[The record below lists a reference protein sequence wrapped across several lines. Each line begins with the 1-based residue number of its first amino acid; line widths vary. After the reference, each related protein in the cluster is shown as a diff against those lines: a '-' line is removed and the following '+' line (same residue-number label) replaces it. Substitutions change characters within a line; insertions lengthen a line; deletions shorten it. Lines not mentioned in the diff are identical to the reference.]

1 MYQREDKRPL
11 KTQKQQINF
20 KTMANDNPI
29 KYSDLIQ
36 PDNSISELIKQLDS
50 LSDTYA
56 KALQKI
62 KDEAIQLTQSLKGVS
77 GATEEGRA
85 TTRKASEEAE
95 KMAKAQTNLAN
106 AQSENAKELE
116 RLRQAT
122 REQNQITKLTIKM
135 QNSAEGSYNRLSA
148 QYGLMKIRLNAMSK
162 AERESTAEGRK
173 LEAESK
179 KIYEEMKRLQEAT
192 GKYQL
197 NVGNYTNALKQAL
210 GVNNQ
215 FGESLLALGRGG
227 EESKKA
233 FIAMKDGAIALNKT
247 LLGMLTN
254 PAFLAIAGIAGM
266 GVAFK
271 WWYDYN
277 AGIAEATRLTREFL
291 GVTGEELEQ
300 VRSEIE
306 SIADTFGKDYKEVLQ
321 TVDALTAQY
330 GITVQ
335 NALKIIEG
343 GFQAGADVSGNFLAN
358 IQQYAPTFHDAGIS
372 ASELVAILTQT
383 RSGIFSDKGLQVI
396 EMASKRL
403 REMSTSTAQAL
414 DAIGISSQ
422 KVAEDLKNGT
432 MSTFDVIQLISTQL
446 KTLPQDS
453 QEVGEIL
460 KDVFG
465 RQGAGAGIQLIEQ
478 LDTMTTRL
486 EDVKRI
492 TGEYGESI
500 EEVRKSN
507 EQLNKALADLFDS
520 SENGFEVMT
529 NQGKVFINSVLIG
542 ILTVL
547 TKIKNFIGDVYDLAS
562 RVPGVFEAWARGM
575 MSVFPPLQNIYTL
588 LKGISSIG
596 ADEEGMSRAEQMI
609 GRRKKIGSWVCEWDG
624 TKWVGI
630 EKVTKETKTTTT
642 TNTTTTTATTT
653 ATGTK
658 GGASKGGASKG
669 SSASDA
675 YSANLQATR
684 RMQDAMLQLE
694 KDEWEKRRK
703 QTEYQYKR
711 QIEDLRHKLATDK
724 NLNISGR
731 NAINETIKALEQKQT
746 EDLLRI
752 EQERQIKELELQKQ
766 SIELRLKAVK
776 EGSQEEIRLRN
787 ELLDT
792 QEQLAMRQNVMKPSG
807 EQATTLDI
815 QASFEAQR
823 GKLADEYIQQQMRI
837 FDAQQDLAQSEFDLL
852 RNSEDKKTRFRLQ
865 AEKERLQ
872 KILQLNEQ
880 ASTKLTDVEVET
892 IKNTIAKINQEIEQS
907 RKDERSRDIY
917 GMLGLNLDDKQKE
930 AINTSVNFAIEQL
943 NAYMQAEVDAANAAV
958 ENANKKV
965 DSAQR
970 ALDAEL
976 QARANGYASN
986 VALAQKELDNS
997 KKNQEKALKEQQ
1009 KAQKAQ
1015 QAIQTVE
1022 QIGNL
1027 VTSTSLIWSQLGFP
1041 WAIPA
1046 IAVMWGSFAAAKIKA
1061 AQVTKAQTETYGE
1074 GTIELLSGG
1083 SHQSTNDV
1091 DLGTK
1096 ADGTRRRAEGGEFFA
1111 VINKRNSRKYRKV
1124 IPDVIRSFNN
1134 GTFANKYLSAF
1145 DGANEAINLNVNAD
1159 TPDIRELND
1168 NVRAIKEQNQRRMY
1182 MDGNGNTIQE
1192 YKNLKRTILQ

>member
-36 PDNSISELIKQLDS
+36 PDNSISELIKQLDD
-50 LSDTYA
+50 LSATYT

-85 TTRKASEEAE
+85 TTRKASEEVDR
-95 KMAKAQTNLAN
+95 MSKAQTNLAN

-330 GITVQ
+330 GITAQ

-396 EMASKRL
+396 EMASKHL

-453 QEVGEIL
+453 QEVGAVL

-478 LDTMTTRL
+478 LGTMTTRL

-507 EQLNKALADLFDS
+507 ERLNKALADLFDS

-542 ILTVL
+542 ILNVL

-562 RVPGVFEAWARGM
+562 RVPGMFEAWAKGITN
-575 MSVFPPLQNIYTL
+575 VFPPLQNIYTL
-588 LKGISSIG
+588 VKAISSIG
-596 ADEEGMSRAEQMI
+596 ADEKGMSRAEQMI

-630 EKVTKETKTTTT
+630 ERVTKETKTTTT
-642 TNTTTTTATTT
+642 TTTTTTT

-658 GGASKGGASKG
+658 GSASKG

-711 QIEDLRHKLATDK
+711 QIEDLRHQLATDK

-752 EQERQIKELELQKQ
+752 EQERQIRELELQKQ

-787 ELLDT
+787 ELLDM
-792 QEQLAMRQNVMKPSG
+792 QEQLTMRQNAMKPSG

-823 GKLADEYIQQQMRI
+823 GKLADQYIQQQMQI

-865 AEKERLQ
+865 AERERLQ

-986 VALAQKELDNS
+986 VALAQKELENS

-1096 ADGTRRRAEGGEFFA
+1096 PDGTRRRAEGGEFFA